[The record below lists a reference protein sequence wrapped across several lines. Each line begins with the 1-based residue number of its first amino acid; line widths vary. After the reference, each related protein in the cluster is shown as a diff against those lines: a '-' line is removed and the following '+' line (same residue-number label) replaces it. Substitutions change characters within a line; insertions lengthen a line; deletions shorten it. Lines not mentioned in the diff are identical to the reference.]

1 MTTMPLVIS
10 GPGLSAGFGYRLMTT
25 FSAFVSAALA
35 NVS

>member
-1 MTTMPLVIS
+1 MTGSMPDARGDHLT
-10 GPGLSAGFGYRLMTT
+10 GYRLMTT